1 MTRLAAEL
9 ALPNEGKQESVIYE
23 WIEKPQRPDV
33 SSEDYAARQ
42 SDGVIKVVVEEGFDS
57 YSLRESEQASH
68 LSMLALKCPLDICA
82 VSRVR
87 FSARCTECMSLVAKG
102 S

>member
-33 SSEDYAARQ
+33 SNEKYAARQ
-42 SDGVIKVVVEEGFDS
+42 SERRNLK
-57 YSLRESEQASH
+57 LR
-68 LSMLALKCPLDICA
+68 
-82 VSRVR
+82 
-87 FSARCTECMSLVAKG
+87 G
-102 S
+102 